1 MKNKQINIELMQT
14 LAERIGPKG
23 EIKLPKP
30 VLDALGVKFGEEVIL
45 AIKDRAVLIES
56 AQSVTG
62 KITETI
68 KLDDQKL
75 IEAIVDSEEWL

>member
-1 MKNKQINIELMQT
+1 MIEMMQT
-14 LAERIGPKG
+14 LAEKIGPKG
-23 EIKLPKP
+23 EIKLPKH

-45 AIKDRAVLIES
+45 AIKDSAVLIES
-56 AQSVTG
+56 AQSLTG